1 MDKSQVHVEVHG
13 ATTRP
18 SVTVQWKGNRA
29 VCEFLPTES
38 GTYKVSEC
46 EGYVYYYQYRIFLYI
61 CFMFIH
67 WQLDCMIQLNWMYQR
82 IENTTQRK
90 ARYACF

>member
-1 MDKSQVHVEVHG
+1 MDAVEGGMDKSQVHVEVHG

-46 EGYVYYYQYRIFLYI
+46 ED
-61 CFMFIH
+61 MFI
-67 WQLDCMIQLNWMYQR
+67 
-82 IENTTQRK
+82 TTCI
-90 ARYACF
+90 AFSYMFVSCSYIGNLIA